1 MKNHPLKKIIKFQK
15 QHIPV
20 GIYSACTANPF
31 VLEACMERALETD
44 SILLIEA
51 TANQV
56 NQYGGYTGMKPKD
69 FVSFVKE
76 LAETVQLDED
86 RIILGGD
93 HLGPLTFTQYDEEKA
108 MEEATELIRQYV
120 LAGFSKIHIDTSMK
134 VASDDPTITLS
145 DKIIAQRG
153 AYLAKV
159 AEEAFKTYRL
169 EHPNAMHP
177 VYIVGSEVP
186 IPGGSQDAV
195 DTGVTVTK
203 VDDFKATVKAFETAF
218 ERENLQEAFQEVI
231 GVVVQPGVE
240 EKDSGCTEYDRNKAK
255 ELMASID
262 LYNNLVFEGHS
273 TDYQTKIKLK
283 ELVEDGVGILK
294 IGPGLTFAL
303 REALFSLAF
312 IEKELFKNTPVKQSY
327 FMETLDETML
337 ENPKYFEKH
346 YHGTSAQIALK
357 RKYSFSDRA
366 RYYLPNEKVSASI
379 AVLHENLKEGV
390 PLNLLSQFMPIQY
403 TKVREGIIKN
413 DPTVLIK
420 DRIKNTIDDYLYAT
434 HQELLNQ

>member
-1 MKNHPLKKIIKFQK
+1 
-15 QHIPV
+15 
-20 GIYSACTANPF
+20 
-31 VLEACMERALETD
+31 
-44 SILLIEA
+44 
-51 TANQV
+51 
-56 NQYGGYTGMKPKD
+56 
-69 FVSFVKE
+69 
-76 LAETVQLDED
+76 
-86 RIILGGD
+86 
-93 HLGPLTFTQYDEEKA
+93 
-108 MEEATELIRQYV
+108 
-120 LAGFSKIHIDTSMK
+120 
-134 VASDDPTITLS
+134 
-145 DKIIAQRG
+145 
-153 AYLAKV
+153 
-159 AEEAFKTYRL
+159 
-169 EHPNAMHP
+169 
-177 VYIVGSEVP
+177 
-186 IPGGSQDAV
+186 
-195 DTGVTVTK
+195 
-203 VDDFKATVKAFETAF
+203 
-218 ERENLQEAFQEVI
+218 
-231 GVVVQPGVE
+231 
-240 EKDSGCTEYDRNKAK
+240 
-255 ELMASID
+255 MASID
-262 LYNNLVFEGHS
+262 LYKNLVFEGHS

-379 AVLHENLKEGV
+379 AVLLENLKEGV